1 MMSEEQFNK
10 LLERLTG
17 NGGRASVEERRT
29 QKIDSITARLKRFEY
44 DPENG
49 ITFSHW
55 YDRYGEMLTE
65 EGADLNEATRRRL
78 LIGALGEMEY
88 NRFANRV
95 LPKKVNELSWN
106 ETVKALKTCFAATKS
121 VFQERFEFLR
131 MSYSGGTLSEYTG
144 FVRSQFGKMTDEQ
157 ICCLVWTLGLRT
169 DETEVRVRAL
179 QILETKPDTTL
190 VQLEEQVTRFLTINA
205 DAKAIGGVTGSRD
218 NFEVNAVRAKP
229 RDNGVQSGTAA
240 ASGSATTSKSSSKSR
255 SKRCDRCGWRHNR
268 GSCSAK
274 NARCF
279 GCNEKGHFA
288 RFCPNSREANGQAL
302 VVGSVHA
309 SKESVK
315 IREMV
320 KIKTVPI
327 EMMVDTGSDV
337 TMLSV
342 SDWEK
347 IGKPR
352 LKAAREKILT
362 VDKKPMKIMGRFECN
377 FKWRGYVYRGR
388 AYVGATASI
397 LGLDWINMNGPWL
410 QAFMEGIPDDPVP
423 KKKSPKKNFEL

>member
-17 NGGRASVEERRT
+17 KGGGASVEERRT
-29 QKIDSITARLKRFEY
+29 QKIDWITTRLTRFEY

-55 YDRYGEMLTE
+55 YERYGEMLTE

-78 LIGALGEMEY
+78 LFGALGEMEY

-106 ETVKALKTCFAATKS
+106 ETVKALKTCFAATKA

-131 MSYSGGTLSEYTG
+131 MSYSTTS
-144 FVRSQFGKMTDEQ
+144 RSS
-157 ICCLVWTLGLRT
+157 
-169 DETEVRVRAL
+169 
-179 QILETKPDTTL
+179 
-190 VQLEEQVTRFLTINA
+190 LEE
-205 DAKAIGGVTGSRD
+205 
-218 NFEVNAVRAKP
+218 
-229 RDNGVQSGTAA
+229 
-240 ASGSATTSKSSSKSR
+240 
-255 SKRCDRCGWRHNR
+255 
-268 GSCSAK
+268 

-279 GCNEKGHFA
+279 GCNEKGHCV
-288 RFCPNSREANGQAL
+288 RFCPNSREASGQAL

-352 LKAAREKILT
+352 LKVAREKILT
-362 VDKKPMKIMGRFECN
+362 VDKKPMKIMGSFECN
-377 FKWRGYVYRGR
+377 FKWRDREPKRRLLRVL
-388 AYVGATASI
+388 AY
-397 LGLDWINMNGPWL
+397 
-410 QAFMEGIPDDPVP
+410 
-423 KKKSPKKNFEL
+423 